1 MNIFFKKT
9 SICGLQEIYFRCK
22 DRLEGNN
29 EKKKKDIPCKQKPKK
44 PRVAMPISDKIDFM

>member
-29 EKKKKDIPCKQKPKK
+29 EKKKDIPCKQKPKK

>member
-22 DRLEGNN
+22 DRLEGKN
-29 EKKKKDIPCKQKPKK
+29 EKNKKKIFHVNKNL
-44 PRVAMPISDKIDFM
+44 RNLE